1 MHGISA
7 LIIFF
12 CACSFIAP
20 IEGIGLIVWWI
31 VEEIVTNSSTW
42 WQFHTESL
50 AVVLTEWAVVILVLI
65 GLNWWMHPLV
75 INEPRNRYAKRVL
88 GFFFKLTP
96 KSYQPSDLEQ
106 SKTHHEVPVCISSRE
121 IMMSVSL
128 SLPLPLSLSQVEE
141 AKYRPYFLDD
151 TERKGGTSMPSQ
163 QSRQDSRSSVTPE
176 KRSVAYSEEEL

>member
-1 MHGISA
+1 V
-7 LIIFF
+7 
-12 CACSFIAP
+12 
-20 IEGIGLIVWWI
+20 GLIVWWI

-75 INEPRNRYAKRVL
+75 INEPRNRHAKRVL

-106 SKTHHEVPVCISSRE
+106 SKAHHEVPVC
-121 IMMSVSL
+121 
-128 SLPLPLSLSQVEE
+128 
-141 AKYRPYFLDD
+141 
-151 TERKGGTSMPSQ
+151 TS
-163 QSRQDSRSSVTPE
+163 
-176 KRSVAYSEEEL
+176 A

>member
-1 MHGISA
+1 MEISA
-7 LIIFF
+7 LIIFL
-12 CACSFIAP
+12 CSFIAP
-20 IEGIGLIVWWI
+20 IEGVGLIVWWI

-75 INEPRNRYAKRVL
+75 IKEPRNRYAKRVL

-106 SKTHHEVPVCISSRE
+106 SKTHHEVPVCIFSRE
-121 IMMSVSL
+121 CLSDYMMSVSL
-128 SLPLPLSLSQVEE
+128 PSPSLSPPLSLS
-141 AKYRPYFLDD
+141 
-151 TERKGGTSMPSQ
+151 G
-163 QSRQDSRSSVTPE
+163 
-176 KRSVAYSEEEL
+176 